1 STRRKHHG
9 YSIQGYITNNH
20 CYIIHVYNRRTKRF
34 RFTKAYNSYL
44 HSGNDFIFS
53 EREVSMNKRE
63 IEQALRDYNWMIKE
77 IKRQREL
84 LGHIKT
90 NIVSQSGLESS
101 MPKAQGVTSDPV
113 AIEVIRR
120 EKKSKWVEKLEEK
133 VLFIQKR
140 ISFITNER
148 EKAVLECMLD
158 GLSMSA
164 IGRHMGL
171 SERHIRRLKD
181 SIVSKMSEMSK
192 TPNTSNS
199 CVS

>member
-1 STRRKHHG
+1 
-9 YSIQGYITNNH
+9 
-20 CYIIHVYNRRTKRF
+20 
-34 RFTKAYNSYL
+34 
-44 HSGNDFIFS
+44 
-53 EREVSMNKRE
+53 
-63 IEQALRDYNWMIKE
+63 
-77 IKRQREL
+77 
-84 LGHIKT
+84 
-90 NIVSQSGLESS
+90 

-113 AIEVIRR
+113 ALEVIRR

-140 ISFITNER
+140 ISVITNER